1 MQNLTSKE
9 LTAIEDALT
18 HESQLIKKF
27 RSYASTAQ
35 DPAIK
40 DQAEQIADRH
50 KRHFDTLMGY
60 LY

>member
-1 MQNLTSKE
+1 MPLTAKE

-40 DQAEQIADRH
+40 DQAEHIADRH
-50 KRHFDTLMGY
+50 KKHYDILMGH